1 MPETNEPNLPAE
13 ATDQT
18 DSTELTEAIKPTEEP
33 APEPQSKSLF
43 LAAARA
49 MDDFVIRQRIQT
61 AVLFQAKGL
70 LDKSGNARNYAVHA
84 VMNPQELDPTMMALV
99 LVDEAIASKV
109 RVDEDGGRVDT
120 SEVPDETILGSV
132 QAAWDLVAFKYTR
145 DPLEQAG

>member
-1 MPETNEPNLPAE
+1 MTESIEP
-13 ATDQT
+13 TD
-18 DSTELTEAIKPTEEP
+18 E
-33 APEPQSKSLF
+33 APEPQNKSLF

-49 MDDFVIRQRIQT
+49 MDDFAIKQRIQA

-70 LDKSGNARNYAVHA
+70 LDKTGNARNYAVHA

-109 RVDEDGGRVDT
+109 VVSEGGERVDT
-120 SEVPDETILGSV
+120 SAVPDETILGRV

-145 DPLEQAG
+145 DPLAS